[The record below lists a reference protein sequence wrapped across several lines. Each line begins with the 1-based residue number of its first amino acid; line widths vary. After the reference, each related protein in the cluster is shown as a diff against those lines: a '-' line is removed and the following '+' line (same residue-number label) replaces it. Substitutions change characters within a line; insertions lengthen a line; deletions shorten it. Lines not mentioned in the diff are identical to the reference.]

1 MSSKQRK
8 YGILL
13 YPLSLL
19 YGFIVSFRNLLFDI
33 NILKTHEFA
42 IPIISIGN
50 ITVGGTGKTPHVE
63 YIAGLLKYDF
73 RIATLSRGYKRKTKG
88 FREVSLNSTTK
99 EAGDEPL
106 QIKNNHPEI
115 SVIVDESRVHGINK
129 LISDKEKKIQVVV
142 LDDAFQHRYVKPGI
156 SILLIDFNR
165 PLNTDHLLPYGN
177 LREGEHHKIRA
188 NIVIVTKM
196 PCEIKPIERR
206 ILEKDL
212 QLFPYQTLYFTTIKY
227 KNPVTLFP
235 GRISAINYNFTKNK
249 YSILLVTG
257 IASPNDL
264 INHIKRFS
272 SSITHLNFK
281 DHHIFTN
288 KDIIKISAAFKG
300 IQDENKIIITTEK
313 DSLRLRETQNGNL
326 LEELP
331 AFYIPI
337 EIDFLYGD
345 KNRFNKQIT
354 EYVRKNK
361 PISSIYSGKNR

>member
-19 YGFIVSFRNLLFDI
+19 YGFIVGFRNLLFDL
-33 NILKTHEFA
+33 NILRTQEFA

-63 YIAGLLKYDF
+63 YIAGLLKYEF
-73 RIATLSRGYKRKTKG
+73 RIATLSRGYKRKTSG
-88 FREVSLNSTTK
+88 FREVYIDSTSK

-106 QIKNNHPEI
+106 QIKNNHPDI
-115 SVIVDESRVHGINK
+115 TVIVDESRVHGIQK
-129 LISDKEKKIQVVV
+129 LMSDKEKQIQIVL
-142 LDDAFQHRYVKPGI
+142 LDDAFQHRYVKPGM
-156 SILLIDFNR
+156 SILLIDYNR
-165 PLNTDHLLPYGN
+165 PLHTDHLLPYGN
-177 LREGEHHKIRA
+177 LRESEHHKIRA
-188 NIVIVTKM
+188 NIIIVTKM
-196 PCEIKPIERR
+196 TSEIKPIERR

-212 QLFPYQTLYFTTIKY
+212 RLFPYQTLYFTTIKY
-227 KNPVTLFP
+227 KNPVILFP
-235 GRISAINYNFTKNK
+235 GKTVAINYNFTKNK
-249 YSILLVTG
+249 YNILLVTG
-257 IASPNDL
+257 IASPDDL

-272 SSITHLNFK
+272 SSVIHLKYK
-281 DHHIFTN
+281 DHHVFTN
-288 KDIIKISAAFKG
+288 KDIVKITNTFNS
-300 IQDENKIIITTEK
+300 ISDENKIIITTEK
-313 DSLRLRETQNGNL
+313 DPLRLRQTQNRHL
-326 LEELP
+326 IEDLP

-361 PISSIYSGKNR
+361 PVSSIYSNKNR

>member
-1 MSSKQRK
+1 MSGKQRK
-8 YGILL
+8 YGFLL

-33 NILKTHEFA
+33 NVLRIREFS

-63 YIAGLLKYDF
+63 YMAGLLKYEF
-73 RIATLSRGYKRKTKG
+73 QIATLSRGYKRKTKG
-88 FREVSLNSTTK
+88 YREVSIDSTTK

-115 SVIVDESRVHGINK
+115 TVVVDESRVDGIQK
-129 LISDKEKKIQVVV
+129 LMSDKEKQIQVVL
-142 LDDAFQHRYVKPGI
+142 LDDAFQHRYVKPGM
-156 SILLIDFNR
+156 SILLIDYNR
-165 PLNTDHLLPYGN
+165 PLHTDHLLPYGN

-188 NIVIVTKM
+188 NIIVVTKM

-235 GRISAINYNFTKNK
+235 GKTLATNYSFTKNK
-249 YSILLVTG
+249 YSVLLVTG
-257 IASPNDL
+257 IASPVDL

-272 SSITHLNFK
+272 SSVTHLKFN
-281 DHHIFTN
+281 DHHVFN
-288 KDIIKISAAFKG
+288 KKDIIKISEAFNS

-313 DSLRLRETQNGNL
+313 DSLRLRETQNSQI

-361 PISSIYSGKNR
+361 PVSSIYSGKNR